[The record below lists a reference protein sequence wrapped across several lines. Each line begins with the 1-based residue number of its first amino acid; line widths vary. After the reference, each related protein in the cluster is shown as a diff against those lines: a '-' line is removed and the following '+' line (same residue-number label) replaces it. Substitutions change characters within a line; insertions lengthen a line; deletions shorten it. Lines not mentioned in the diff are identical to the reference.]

1 MPCRRPRPPQI
12 ARSPRLLRA
21 LPFVCSLV
29 ACSPAPVAVP
39 RATPASIDP
48 PTTSAT
54 HVAAARWIQSGG
66 ATAVGP
72 RVSSGTLVLLG
83 GRRAIV
89 SDDGAVRSETAP
101 CPEPLLELAHVP
113 APNGERRLVGR
124 GVHGIFRFDD
134 PLGAPTT
141 LARSEVELRS
151 LGVGP
156 GLIAVWDLQSELP
169 RFLDLETGQ
178 PKPMANLPGL
188 PARAMRFLTLTE
200 GAAVFHGAGLA
211 TTVDGGVTWRPA
223 AEAARGDALK
233 VNGLRVRNGGL
244 RAFMHP
250 EGRDAAIDIAGSQ
263 MGPFDEVTVPTEEPP
278 LLRWI
283 RITRRDPLEAAVTG
297 GILAPAGGAFVAS
310 HGLFARVDLGTGLLL
325 ELTEFAHGSGV
336 NACATAR
343 AAGTAWVGC
352 ALSEEN
358 EADLYDP
365 FGVLGVALSGRLV
378 AERPAIARNGEA
390 ELRVSPSGGVMF
402 VAACN
407 AEEPGDACVR
417 QPDGR
422 WITFEVDVNLTER
435 GVGPLAD
442 GRIAYLRGLYER
454 DDSPDTE
461 AEESQGPP
469 IRAPYVVTADATGVE
484 HRLAPSIW
492 SGRASGDFKVQGYVQ
507 EDEGRAVHF
516 LVSNDEGVF
525 AFVQGPNGAN
535 TSFQKVPA
543 VRHARL
549 RGDQGIAVGGRKIK
563 ASLDGGRS
571 WTDVEAPERI
581 AQALERIGELDDTA
595 FAVTEVGA
603 KIGSQLRL
611 GWGPAEVA
619 KPALALG
626 GAALG
631 PRSGPPPSGPENVL
645 TCNGGDGASPGTPP
659 ALGAF
664 QIRALLG
671 AAAPVKGTRR
681 VVTSRGSGSLDAIAM
696 LEEEGPEK
704 AAAPATWTLRWL
716 DPLEIGGKVHTWSG
730 PAPKNTRW
738 GSGLT
743 SAAVS
748 SGRGLFAVHSGG
760 RYLLVRAKSGGGV
773 EIVEMGLDAASS
785 DAVFS
790 ADRGEPIAWLRDT
803 QLYVWLAG
811 ETPRVIGSIATFAQR
826 TLGQPTPEGVP
837 VLIAGSDWAQ
847 LRTFPF
853 PQKAAPPAPKRGP
866 RGRAP
871 EPAAPDPAPKAAD
884 PRAASKAPL
893 PSIDGWTPVVNVRR
907 QASRLPACGAKPRG
921 VKMAIT
927 RPTLGVRVDGIEES
941 ASSVVYDVRLAGDE
955 ACVASLA
962 ALVSPVAGESPG
974 PSAKA
979 VVDGPAVSPSSPPK
993 KSPGKPITKGP
1004 KGAKGEGGDPRQ
1016 APKAVGFVRA
1026 DFAGKRGEGGDRGL
1040 PKAAG
1045 VRKLTCSLA
1054 GPS

>member
-1 MPCRRPRPPQI
+1 MP
-12 ARSPRLLRA
+12 LA
-21 LPFVCSLV
+21 LPLLA
-29 ACSPAPVAVP
+29 ACSPAPVALP
-39 RATPASIDP
+39 RTTIAPIDSP
-48 PTTSAT
+48 VLSAP

-66 ATAVGP
+66 TTAVGP
-72 RVSSGTLVLLG
+72 RVGAGTLVLLG

-89 SDDGAVRSETAP
+89 GDDGAVRGETAP
-101 CPEPLLELAHVP
+101 CPEPLVELAHVP
-113 APNGERRLVGR
+113 GLNGERRLVGR
-124 GVHGIFRFDD
+124 GLHGIFRFDD

-141 LARSEVELRS
+141 LARSEVELRAM
-151 LGVGP
+151 GVGP
-156 GLIAVWDLQSELP
+156 GLIAVWDHQSDVP

-178 PKPMANLPGL
+178 PKPIASLPGL
-188 PARAMRFLTLTE
+188 PARAMRFLTLKE

-233 VNGLRVRNGGL
+233 INGIRVRDGAL

-250 EGRDAAIDIAGSQ
+250 EGRDAAIDIAQAQLGQ
-263 MGPFDEVTVPTEEPP
+263 LDEVTVPDKEPP

-325 ELTEFAHGSGV
+325 ELIEFAHGSGV
-336 NACATAR
+336 NACSTAR
-343 AAGTAWVGC
+343 AAATAWVGC

-365 FGVLGVALSGRLV
+365 FGVLGVSLAGRLV

-422 WITFEVDVNLTER
+422 WVTFEADVNLIER

-454 DDSPDTE
+454 DDSPG
-461 AEESQGPP
+461 AEDEDHQGPP
-469 IRAPYVVTADATGVE
+469 VRAPYVVVADASGAE
-484 HRLAPSIW
+484 HRFAPSIW

-507 EDEGRAVHF
+507 EDTEHAAHF
-516 LVSNDEGVF
+516 LVSNEEGVF
-525 AFVQGPNGAN
+525 AFVQGPNGASS
-535 TSFQKVPA
+535 SFQKVAA

-571 WTDVEAPERI
+571 WTDVESPERI
-581 AQALERIGELDDTA
+581 AQALDRIGELDDSA
-595 FAVTEVGA
+595 FAVTEVGV
-603 KIGSQLRL
+603 KIGAQLRL
-611 GWGPAEVA
+611 GWGPAEPA
-619 KPALALG
+619 KPTPALG
-626 GAALG
+626 GVALG
-631 PRSGPPPSGPENVL
+631 PRSAPAPTGPENVL
-645 TCNGGDGASPGTPP
+645 TCHGGDGASQGVPP

-671 AAAPVKGTRR
+671 ATPAVKGTRR
-681 VVTSRGSGSLDAIAM
+681 VVSSRGSGSLDTIAM

-704 AAAPATWTLRWL
+704 AAAPSTWTLRWL

-730 PAPKNTRW
+730 PAPKGTPW
-738 GSGLT
+738 GSVLT
-743 SAAVS
+743 SAAAS
-748 SGRGLFAVHSGG
+748 SSRALFAVHSGT
-760 RYLLVRAKSGGGV
+760 RHLLVRAKSGGGV
-773 EIVEMGLDAASS
+773 ELVEMGSDAASS
-785 DAVFS
+785 DAVFG
-790 ADRGEPIAWLRDT
+790 AERGEPIAWLRDT

-811 ETPRVIGSIATFAQR
+811 EAPRVLGSIAIHAAR
-826 TLGQPTPEGVP
+826 TLGQPTLDGVP
-837 VLIAGSDWAQ
+837 VLVAGTDWAY
-847 LRTFPF
+847 LRTFPI
-853 PQKAAPPAPKRGP
+853 PYKAAPAAPKRGP
-866 RGRAP
+866 AGRAP
-871 EPAAPDPAPKAAD
+871 DAGTPEPA
-884 PRAASKAPL
+884 PRAAAVSKPPL
-893 PSIDGWTPVVNVRR
+893 PSLEGWTAAVNVRR
-907 QASRLPACGAKPRG
+907 QAARLPACGAKPRG
-921 VKMAIT
+921 IKMEIT
-927 RPTLGVRVDGIEES
+927 RPSLDVRVDGIEEQ

-962 ALVSPVAGESPG
+962 ALVSPIAGESPG
-974 PSAKA
+974 PSAPA
-979 VVDGPAVSPSSPPK
+979 PAEGPAGNSSTTVKPAGDPASPPGTRPAK
-993 KSPGKPITKGP
+993 PPGKPITKGP
-1004 KGAKGEGGDPRQ
+1004 KGAKGDPVGPGPARR
-1016 APKAVGFVRA
+1016 AVAFVRA
-1026 DFAGKRGEGGDRGL
+1026 DFVGKRGEGGDRGP
-1040 PKAAG
+1040 PKPAS